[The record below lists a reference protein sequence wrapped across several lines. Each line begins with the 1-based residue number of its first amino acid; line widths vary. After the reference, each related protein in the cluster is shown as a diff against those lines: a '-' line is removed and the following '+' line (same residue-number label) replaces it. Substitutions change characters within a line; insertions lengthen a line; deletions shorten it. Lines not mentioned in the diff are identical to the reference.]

1 METRSFW
8 HEETVV
14 SRDIDLELHRK
25 NLRDVSRRDVLATMA
40 KVGIG
45 SALGAAALTGDPL
58 QALAAAASEATGAHP
73 SWKFVFVNHVTTNP
87 FFTPTISGATDA
99 CKLFGCSYQWT
110 GSATSS
116 VSQMVSAIETA
127 IASKADGIATTVID
141 KVAFDKPIADAT
153 AAGIPVV
160 SYNAD
165 NNPLNDR
172 LAYIGQDL
180 FASGQ
185 AMGQKILSL
194 VKPGGKVVIFIA
206 TPGSGNIQPRV
217 DGARAVIGSKLGVDV
232 VATGAAIAQEAATI
246 ESYYLGHKSINGM
259 FAVDGGS
266 TWYTGV
272 TSKKYGLHAKGIA
285 TGGFDLQPGTIASI
299 ASGDMDFTIDQQ
311 PYQQGFLPVF
321 YLWLYKLSSGLQSPS
336 TTNTGLKFVT
346 KANITGYVSAN
357 YFEGGP
363 KTVSPI

>member
-1 METRSFW
+1 
-8 HEETVV
+8 V
-14 SRDIDLELHRK
+14 SNDIDLKLHRK
-25 NLRDVSRRDVLATMA
+25 HLRDLSRRDVLATMG
-40 KVGIG
+40 KLGIG
-45 SALGAAALTGDPL
+45 GALGAAALSGDPME
-58 QALAAAASEATGAHP
+58 AFAAASRELAGAHP
-73 SWKFVFVNHVTTNP
+73 KWNFVFVNHVTTNP

-99 CKLFGCSYQWT
+99 CKLFGCKFQWT
-110 GSATSS
+110 GSTTSS
-116 VSQMVSAIETA
+116 VSQMVSSINTA
-127 IASKADGIATTVID
+127 VASKVDGIATTVID
-141 KVAFDKPIADAT
+141 KAAFDKPIADAT

-165 NNPLNDR
+165 NNPLNAR

-194 VKPGGKVVIFIA
+194 VKPGSKIVIFIA

-217 DGARAVIGSKLGVDV
+217 DGAKAVIGTKLQVSV
-232 VATGAAIAQEAATI
+232 VATGALIAQEAASI
-246 ESYYLGHKSINGM
+246 ESYYLGHRDINGM

-266 TWYTGV
+266 SWYTGA

-285 TGGFDLQPGTIASI
+285 TGGFDLQPGTLDAI

-321 YLWLYKLSSGLQSPS
+321 YLWLYKLSGGLQSPS

-346 KANITGYVSAN
+346 AANIASYKSPS
-357 YFEGGP
+357 YFEGSP
-363 KTVSPI
+363 HTSSPI

>member
-1 METRSFW
+1 
-8 HEETVV
+8 V
-14 SRDIDLELHRK
+14 SSDIDMELHRK
-25 NLRDVSRRDVLATMA
+25 HLRDVSRRDVLATMA
-40 KVGIG
+40 KLGVGG
-45 SALGAAALTGDPL
+45 ALGAAALSGDPMR
-58 QALAAAASEATGAHP
+58 ALAAVANETAGAHP
-73 SWKFVFVNHVTTNP
+73 AWKFVFVNHVTTNP

-99 CKLFGCSYQWT
+99 CKLFGCTFQWT
-110 GSATSS
+110 GSETSS
-116 VSQMVSAIETA
+116 VSQMVSSINTA
-127 IASKADGIATTVID
+127 IAAKADGIATTVID
-141 KVAFDKPIADAT
+141 KVAFDKPIANAT

-194 VKPGGKVVIFIA
+194 VKPGGKIAIFIA

-217 DGARAVIGSKLGVDV
+217 DGAKAIIGNKLQVKV
-232 VATGAAIAQEAATI
+232 VPSGAAIAQEQATV
-246 ESYYLGHKSINGM
+246 ESFWNGNTDYNGL

-272 TSKKYGLHAKGIA
+272 TSKKYGLHAKGVA
-285 TGGFDLQPGTIASI
+285 TGGFDLQPGTLDAI

-311 PYQQGFLPVF
+311 PYQQGFLPIF
-321 YLWLYKLSSGLQSPS
+321 YLWLYKLSGGLQSPS

-346 KANITGYVSAN
+346 SANIAGYKAPS
-357 YFEGGP
+357 YFEGSP
-363 KTVSPI
+363 KTTSPV

>member
-1 METRSFW
+1 M
-8 HEETVV
+8 
-14 SRDIDLELHRK
+14 ELHRK
-25 NLRDVSRRDVLATMA
+25 HLRDVSRRDVLATMA
-40 KVGIG
+40 KLGIG
-45 SALGAAALTGDPL
+45 GALGAAALSGDPMR
-58 QALAAAASEATGAHP
+58 ALAAASSEFAGAHP
-73 SWKFVFVNHVTTNP
+73 KWKFVFVNHVTTNP

-99 CKLFGCSYQWT
+99 CKLLGCQFQWT

-116 VSQMVSAIETA
+116 VSQMVSSISTA
-127 IASKADGIATTVID
+127 VAGKADGIATTVID
-141 KVAFDKPIADAT
+141 KVAFDSPIANAT
-153 AAGIPVV
+153 AAGIPVI

-165 NNPLNDR
+165 GNPLDDR
-172 LAYIGQDL
+172 LAYVGQDL

-194 VKPGGKVVIFIA
+194 VKPGGKIVIFIA

-217 DGARAVIGSKLGVDV
+217 DGAKAVIGTKLSVDV
-232 VATGAAIAQEAATI
+232 VASGAAIAQEASTV

-285 TGGFDLQPGTIASI
+285 SGGFDLQPGTLDAI

-311 PYQQGFLPVF
+311 PYQQGFLPVL
-321 YLWLYKLSSGLQSPS
+321 YLWLYKLSGGLQSPS

-346 KANITGYVSAN
+346 KANISAYKAGS
-357 YFEGGP
+357 YFEGTP
-363 KTVSPI
+363 KMASPI

>member
-1 METRSFW
+1 
-8 HEETVV
+8 V
-14 SRDIDLELHRK
+14 SNDIDLELHRK

-40 KVGIG
+40 KLGIG
-45 SALGAAALTGDPL
+45 GALGAAALSGDPMR
-58 QALAAAASEATGAHP
+58 ALAAAAGETAGAHP
-73 SWKFVFVNHVTTNP
+73 AWKFVFVNHVTTNP

-99 CKLFGCSYQWT
+99 CKLFGCKFQWT
-110 GSATSS
+110 GSATSA
-116 VSQMVSAIETA
+116 VSQMTSSINTA
-127 IASKADGIATTVID
+127 VAGKADGIATTVID

-165 NNPLNDR
+165 GNPLNDR
-172 LAYIGQDL
+172 LAYVGQDL

-194 VKPGGKVVIFIA
+194 VKPGGSIVIFIA

-217 DGARAVIGSKLGVDV
+217 DGAKAVIGSKLKIDV

-246 ESYYLGHKSINGM
+246 ESYYLGHKSVNGM

-272 TSKKYGLHAKGIA
+272 TSKKYGLHAKGVA
-285 TGGFDLQPGTIASI
+285 SGGFDLQPGTLDAL
-299 ASGDMDFTIDQQ
+299 AAGDMDFTIDQQ

-321 YLWLYKLSSGLQSPS
+321 YMWLYKLSGGLQSPS

-346 KANITGYVSAN
+346 KANIAGYRTPN
-357 YFEGGP
+357 YFEGGA
-363 KTVSPI
+363 KTVSPV